1 MSAVKVKLTA
11 NKVNGESEITVKV
24 YIIIWEEIKV
34 EKFILKIVTQL
45 YLQLPEYKIYH
56 EYMYLN
62 LIL

>member
-45 YLQLPEYKIYH
+45 YLQLPEYKVYR
-56 EYMYLN
+56 EYMY
-62 LIL
+62 

>member
-1 MSAVKVKLTA
+1 MSAVKVKLTT

-45 YLQLPEYKIYH
+45 YLQLPEYKIYR
-56 EYMYLN
+56 EYMY
-62 LIL
+62 

>member
-11 NKVNGESEITVKV
+11 NKVNGESEITVRV

-45 YLQLPEYKIYH
+45 YLQLPGNKIYH
-56 EYMYLN
+56 EYMY
-62 LIL
+62 

>member
-45 YLQLPEYKIYH
+45 YLQLPEYKIYR
-56 EYMYLN
+56 EYMY
-62 LIL
+62 

>member
-45 YLQLPEYKIYH
+45 YLQLPEYRIYR
-56 EYMYLN
+56 EYMY
-62 LIL
+62 

>member
-45 YLQLPEYKIYH
+45 Y
-56 EYMYLN
+56 
-62 LIL
+62 

>member
-34 EKFILKIVTQL
+34 EKFILKIVTPL
-45 YLQLPEYKIYH
+45 YLQLPEYKIYR
-56 EYMYLN
+56 EYMY
-62 LIL
+62 

>member
-34 EKFILKIVTQL
+34 EMFILKIVTQL
-45 YLQLPEYKIYH
+45 YLQLPEYKIYR
-56 EYMYLN
+56 EYMY
-62 LIL
+62 

>member
-11 NKVNGESEITVKV
+11 NKVNGESEIIVKV

-45 YLQLPEYKIYH
+45 YLQLPEHKIYR
-56 EYMYLN
+56 EYMY
-62 LIL
+62 